1 MSIYL
6 PSGSRELIVAVLQT
20 GLVQLCWGLQ
30 YKAPQLPSHCSTHCS
45 TQGRFCSNTLTHSR
59 SRRQGRIHHS
69 ICKIFKNLY
78 RVEARCVK
86 EQLIEAGQKCT
97 KKYCRHIDTP
107 MTVPGPAENR
117 GATCISTEYILT
129 TPDQTIPTLQSENQ
143 HCNSRLVASGQ
154 QVCTY
159 RWQQAGSKFVASWK
173 QVGCKLISENK
184 IFEIF
189 LITHSII
196 TFLLYC

>member
-1 MSIYL
+1 MTTYNIQQVWARGRGPGAVPLRRGTICINCS
-6 PSGSRELIVAVLQT
+6 SAADWASVAML
-20 GLVQLCWGLQ
+20 GAAVQ
-30 YKAPQLPSHCSTHCS
+30 STTVTHCSSHCS

-107 MTVPGPAENR
+107 MTVPGPAESR

-129 TPDQTIPTLQSENQ
+129 TPDQTIPTLQSEN
-143 HCNSRLVASGQ
+143 
-154 QVCTY
+154 
-159 RWQQAGSKFVASWK
+159 
-173 QVGCKLISENK
+173 
-184 IFEIF
+184 
-189 LITHSII
+189 
-196 TFLLYC
+196 